1 MKLGY
6 NTWSMP
12 TLAFGEAAR
21 HCAGLGFD
29 SVEVTVSEGWTTDV
43 MKIGRSEPA
52 EWKRIIGETGLVIT
66 SLTANAPDVEVDL
79 TQSRLFNADLAPVP
93 QSRRKWGMLSFAALW
108 TGSGWHAMKLPGAAA
123 RQTG

>member
-12 TLAFGEAAR
+12 TLGFGEAVR
-21 HCAGLGFD
+21 HCAGLGFN

-43 MKIGRSEPA
+43 MKIGRGEPA

-66 SLTANAPDVEVDL
+66 SLTANAPDH
-79 TQSRLFNADLAPVP
+79 RRGGGLAEGA
-93 QSRRKWGMLSFAALW
+93 RAAGQEPR
-108 TGSGWHAMKLPGAAA
+108 TRG
-123 RQTG
+123 